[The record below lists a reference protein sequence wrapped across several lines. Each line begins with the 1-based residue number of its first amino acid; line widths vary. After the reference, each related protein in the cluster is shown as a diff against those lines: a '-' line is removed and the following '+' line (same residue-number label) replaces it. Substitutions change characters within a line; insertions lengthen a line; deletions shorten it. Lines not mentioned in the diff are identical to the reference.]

1 MERASGTI
9 EYIQKGDKRT
19 NTLMNPRLA
28 ACNAKERTIT
38 IEFPVQ
44 EWQLNQYDVMH
55 GGLIATAF
63 DEALGIFALYLN
75 HGKQIVSVNIS
86 LNYVKPVP
94 MDGAILNHGK
104 SNVFREKDYHHIGR
118 MPLEK
123 QRATDKH
130 GDRNLRDCLMVGLC
144 QTSFVEYRNISEYDK
159 GRKGVVELW
168 TT

>member
-1 MERASGTI
+1 MSKLDEMIKQEKMERGISEII

-94 MDGAILNHGK
+94 MDGAILITAKVTSLGKKIITISGECHLK
-104 SNVFREKDYHHIGR
+104 SN
-118 MPLEK
+118 
-123 QRATDKH
+123 
-130 GDRNLRDCLMVGLC
+130 GLL
-144 QTSFVEYRNISEYDK
+144 TNTAIETFAIV
-159 GRKGVVELW
+159 
-168 TT
+168 